1 MPRSICALSVLL
13 AAALPASADII
24 HFNFGLDG
32 LQEVPPVTTPGFG
45 MATVTL
51 NTVTGD
57 VSVSGTFQD
66 LLASVQ
72 AAHIHGL
79 APVGVNAGVILGL
92 QLTGTTS
99 GTISGMGTLT
109 AAQVQGMIGGQT
121 YINVHTTQHPGGE
134 IRGQIVPA
142 PGAAAAMLGAFG
154 LMGLRRRRN
163 G

>member
-1 MPRSICALSVLL
+1 MLRSICALTAVA

-24 HFNFGLDG
+24 QFNFGLDG

-45 MATVTL
+45 LATVTL

-66 LLASVQ
+66 LLANVQ

-92 QLTGTTS
+92 QLTGTTT

-109 AAQVQGMIGGQT
+109 AAQVQGMIEGRT

-134 IRGQIVPA
+134 IRGQVVPA
-142 PGAAAAMLGAFG
+142 PGAVAMLGAVG
-154 LMGLRRRRN
+154 LMAARRRRN